1 MYPPCSQPELTLGV
15 ESHTDV
21 SALTLLIPNDVLGL
35 QVWKDDYWID
45 VDYLQNAFF
54 IQVGDQLFK
63 KKNCFNQ
70 LFKKKNSLIKFSN
83 KNKRDQYYL

>member
-35 QVWKDDYWID
+35 QVWKDDHWID
-45 VDYLQNAFF
+45 VDYLQNASF
-54 IQVGDQLFK
+54 IQVG
-63 KKNCFNQ
+63 NQ
-70 LFKKKNSLIKFSN
+70 LFKKKVLINFS
-83 KNKRDQYYL
+83 KKKIV

>member
-35 QVWKDDYWID
+35 QVWKDDHWID

-63 KKNCFNQ
+63 KK
-70 LFKKKNSLIKFSN
+70 KNSLIKFSN
-83 KNKRDQYYL
+83 KNKNKNKNKRYQYCL